1 MTAFIVCLDIF
12 VRYLLFLSK
21 TESQKAVLL
30 LCQKE
35 ECSELKETARH
46 FFSLGNDIFGGVKM
60 ALPRVAARIL

>member
-1 MTAFIVCLDIF
+1 
-12 VRYLLFLSK
+12 LFPSK

-35 ECSELKETARH
+35 ECSELKGTGGH
-46 FFSLGNDIFGGVKM
+46 FSSVEDNIFGGVKM